1 MPIIANL
8 EKSKAIAHDARRADR
23 EQKMKPL
30 DIQATIPAEAEKAEE
45 KRQEI
50 RNKNSLVQQHI
61 DEAENIDDIKQA
73 LTEL

>member
-23 EQKMKPL
+23 EKKMKPL

-50 RNKNSLVQQHI
+50 RYKNSLVQQHI
-61 DEAENIDDIKQA
+61 DDAENIDDIKQA